1 MSGVGQSQHV
11 QRTPKSI
18 DVRFAPKATV
28 SCENAVGRYTVTL
41 PLRSRIAP
49 P

>member
-1 MSGVGQSQHV
+1 MSKWVNRNIV

-28 SCENAVGRYTVTL
+28 SCENAVRRFGL
-41 PLRSRIAP
+41 EL
-49 P
+49 